1 MWSDGLIDPRDS
13 RQALGLLLTVCDEA
27 ARRSLNP
34 NSFGVA
40 RL

>member
-1 MWSDGLIDPRDS
+1 MIDPRDS
-13 RQALGLLLTVCDEA
+13 RNALGLLLATCDEE
-27 ARRSLNP
+27 ARRSVSP